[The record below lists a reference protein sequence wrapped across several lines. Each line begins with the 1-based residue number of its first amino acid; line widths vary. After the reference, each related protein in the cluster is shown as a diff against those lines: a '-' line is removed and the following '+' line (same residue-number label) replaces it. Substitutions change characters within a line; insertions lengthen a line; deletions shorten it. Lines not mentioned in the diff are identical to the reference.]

1 MGAIVSSLFFIKYFL
16 SRLGFYILTIWI
28 TLTLTF
34 IIPRLVPGDPIT
46 ATLSMLSEAGAL
58 RGSQEIVDEY
68 KKLFGLDKDI
78 MTQYLSYLGQILRG
92 NLGISIT
99 NFPSSVSTIIATALP
114 WTIILLSTSTIISW
128 ILGTFLGALAGW
140 RGIEKKRFELLSVAA
155 LLLYIIPYY
164 IVAILILW
172 LFIHTIPIFPRET
185 GYGSIN
191 LTLES
196 ILDALRKSSLP
207 ALSIVISSMGW
218 WFLSMRSLIATV
230 KREDFILMAEA
241 KGLKSSTIM
250 WKYGFRNALLPQ
262 ITGLTL
268 ALGHITAGA
277 LVTEII
283 FAYPGIGWLLY
294 QSILQLDYPVIQGIV
309 ILITFTVATA
319 NFIVDIIYP
328 LFDPRI
334 RR

>member
-1 MGAIVSSLFFIKYFL
+1 MSRTFIKYFL
-16 SRLGFYILTIWI
+16 SRLVFYLLTIWV

-46 ATLSMLSEAGAL
+46 AALNMLSEAGAL
-58 RGSQEIVDEY
+58 RGSQEVVEEY
-68 KKLFGLDKDI
+68 KKLFGLDKD
-78 MTQYLSYLGQILRG
+78 MLNQYLSYIAQILRG

-99 NFPSSVSTIIATALP
+99 NFPSSVSTIIAIALP
-114 WTIILLSTSTIISW
+114 WTILLLSTSTIISW

-140 RGIEKKRFELLSVAA
+140 KGAEKRRFELLSIAA
-155 LLLYIIPYY
+155 LTLYIIPYY

-172 LFIHTIPIFPRET
+172 LLSYTIPLFPRET
-185 GYGSIN
+185 SYGTIEMSPGSI
-191 LTLES
+191 LE
-196 ILDALRKSSLP
+196 ALRKSLLP
-207 ALSIVISSMGW
+207 ALSIVVSSLGW
-218 WFLSMRSLIATV
+218 WFLNMRSLVASV
-230 KREDFILMAEA
+230 KREDFVVMAEA
-241 KGLKSSTIM
+241 KGLKERTIL
-250 WKYGFRNALLPQ
+250 WRYRFRNALLPQ
-262 ITGLTL
+262 ITGLIL

-283 FAYPGIGWLLY
+283 FSYPGVGWLLY
-294 QSILQLDYPVIQGIV
+294 QSVLQLDYPVIQGIV

-319 NFIVDIIYP
+319 NLIVDTIYP